1 MIVELDGV
9 EHDFPDDATQDQIR
23 QALSSCSGAKNSTIS
38 SWPSTYMQMVEE
50 GKEGCGGQRPRRRA
64 LGLPADPAQKS
75 DRLEITVLRR
85 SSAEISMWR

>member
-9 EHDFPDDATQDQIR
+9 QHDFPDDATQGQIR
-23 QALSSCSGAKNSTIS
+23 QALSSYSGAKNSTIS
-38 SWPSTYMQMVEE
+38 SWPSNYIQMVEE
-50 GKEGCGGQRPRRRA
+50 GKEGCGANGLAGA

-75 DRLEITVLRR
+75 DRLEITVPRR